1 MPKFIVKTPVTITVC
16 VEVSAKGKK
25 EAIRKADEAMSEI
38 SAMFSGCGDDL
49 SRPSMAG
56 VEEGAW
62 FEDLDQ
68 NSIFLSAET
77 RIEEKE

>member
-16 VEVSAKGKK
+16 IEVSAKGEKD
-25 EAIRKADEAMSEI
+25 AIRKADEAMSEI
-38 SAMFSGCGDDL
+38 TALFSGCGDDL

-56 VEEGAW
+56 TEEGAW

-68 NSIFLSAET
+68 NAIFLSAET
-77 RIEEKE
+77 RAEEEE